1 LKARVSSGKISPE
14 RHDREGFAM
23 SLKVNML
30 PPSVNN
36 MSVRVF
42 VRALGLP
49 FEEENVWGQ
58 TQEEPYLSKY
68 PAGLT
73 PTIESDELPKGVL
86 GESCAVMMYLASR
99 EGRDDFYPTDLGRRA
114 LVDAANFYT
123 MSMLYPL
130 LARATYP
137 RLGFAGYPG
146 EVATSDASEEAKAAA
161 RKAAEDALP
170 RILDTYRRF
179 YGTDGGFIGGGDGP
193 SIADIR
199 LACTL
204 EFLAVA
210 DAELPEWAKDYMRRV
225 ESALGEAYS
234 EPAADVRA
242 YVEQAMG
249 QAVAAG

>member
-1 LKARVSSGKISPE
+1 VSVK
-14 RHDREGFAM
+14 
-23 SLKVNML
+23 LNML

-42 VRALGLP
+42 LRAAGLP

-58 TQEEPYLSKY
+58 TQGEEYLAKY

-73 PTIESDELPKGVL
+73 PTVETEELPKGVL

-99 EGRDDFYPTDLGRRA
+99 EGREDLYPTELKRRA
-114 LVDAANFYT
+114 MIDSANFYT

-130 LARATYP
+130 VARATYP
-137 RLGFAGYPG
+137 RLSFAGYPG
-146 EVATSDASEEAKAAA
+146 EVATSEASDEEKEHA
-161 RKAAEDALP
+161 RKAAEDAIP
-170 RILDTYRRF
+170 RILETYRDF
-179 YGTDGGFIGGGDGP
+179 FGADGGFIGGDQP

-210 DAELPEWAKDYMRRV
+210 DLELPEWTKDYLERV
-225 ESALGEAYS
+225 ESALGDAYT
-234 EPAADVRA
+234 EPAGDVRGYIA
-242 YVEQAMG
+242 QVTG
-249 QAVAAG
+249 QAVA

>member
-1 LKARVSSGKISPE
+1 MA
-14 RHDREGFAM
+14 
-23 SLKVNML
+23 LKVNML

-36 MSVRVF
+36 MTVRVF
-42 VRALGLP
+42 LRAAGLP

-58 TQEEPYLSKY
+58 TQAEEYLSKY

-99 EGRDDFYPTDLGRRA
+99 EGRDDLYPTELGRRA
-114 LVDAANFYT
+114 MVDAANFYT
-123 MSMLYPL
+123 LSILYPL

-146 EVATSDASEEAKAAA
+146 EVATSEASDEDKEVA
-161 RKAAEDALP
+161 RKAAEDAIP
-170 RILDTYRRF
+170 RILETYRKF
-179 YGTDGGFIGGGDGP
+179 YGADTGFIGGGDGP

-199 LACTL
+199 LVCTL

-210 DAELPEWAKDYMRRV
+210 DFELPDWVKGYMQRV
-225 ESALGEAYS
+225 EDALGEAYT
-234 EPAADVRA
+234 EPAADVRGFVA
-242 YVEQAMG
+242 QAMG
-249 QAVAAG
+249 QPVAT

>member
-1 LKARVSSGKISPE
+1 MKL
-14 RHDREGFAM
+14 
-23 SLKVNML
+23 NML

-42 VRALGLP
+42 VRAAGLQ

-58 TQEEPYLSKY
+58 TQSDDYLAKY

-73 PTIESDELPKGVL
+73 PTVEIDELPKGVL

-99 EGRDDFYPTDLGRRA
+99 EGRDDLYPTDLGRRA
-114 LVDAANFYT
+114 MVDGANFYT

-130 LARATYP
+130 VARATYP
-137 RLGFAGYPG
+137 RLSFPGYPG
-146 EVATSDASEEAKAAA
+146 EVATSESADDDKEAA
-161 RKAAEDALP
+161 RKAAEDAIP

-179 YGTDGGFIGGGDGP
+179 YGADGGFIGGGDSP
-193 SIADIR
+193 TIADIR

-210 DAELPEWAKDYMRRV
+210 DMDLPDWTKDYMQRV
-225 ESALGEAYS
+225 ESALGDAYT
-234 EPAADVRA
+234 EPAADVRG
-242 YVEQAMG
+242 YVAQATG
-249 QAVAAG
+249 QAVAG